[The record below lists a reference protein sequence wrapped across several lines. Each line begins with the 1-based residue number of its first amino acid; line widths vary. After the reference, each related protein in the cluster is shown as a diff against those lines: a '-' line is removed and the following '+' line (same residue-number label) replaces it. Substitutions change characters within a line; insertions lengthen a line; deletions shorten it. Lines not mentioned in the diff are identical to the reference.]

1 MFQIRFLMKNL
12 KNILKII
19 WGDGGSWEA
28 SAVLTEV
35 GVGDLPFNHDDWLQN
50 QRGNG
55 TGSNQSAQNIPIC
68 IWEPRC
74 WKWAH
79 SIEKKNLDPYLTP
92 YAKVNSKW
100 ILELNAKK

>member
-1 MFQIRFLMKNL
+1 MKNL

-19 WGDGGSWEA
+19 WGVEGSSEA

-50 QRGNG
+50 QRGTG
-55 TGSNQSAQNIPIC
+55 TGANQSAQNIPIC

-74 WKWAH
+74 
-79 SIEKKNLDPYLTP
+79 
-92 YAKVNSKW
+92 
-100 ILELNAKK
+100 